1 MSTRHVITALAAAAV
16 LWVAVAAQ
24 QQEMK
29 ERPGPGSGITN
40 VTGAVSITN
49 TPTVMAAQEGE
60 WRVAVNN
67 VPSVRITDMPSPGFL
82 RAGYRYAITWPDGSI
97 DTVLVE
103 SLSGSGWI
111 AVEGGRQ
118 WVNVTTARSIRE
130 AR

>member
-1 MSTRHVITALAAAAV
+1 MRMRHVISALAVTAV

-29 ERPGPGSGITN
+29 ERPGPGSGITH

-49 TPTVMAAQEGE
+49 TPTVMATQEGE

-82 RAGYRYAITWPDGSI
+82 RAGYRYEITWGDGSI

-103 SLSGSGWI
+103 SLAGNGWI
-111 AVEGGRQ
+111 EVERGRR
-118 WVNVTTARSIRE
+118 WVNVNAARSIRE